1 MRRLRRSTVEEMPA
15 RRREAEES
23 VGRGKS
29 PLDGMR
35 RDATDKVRSLHNTN
49 PNSSRLTLDDPRHWV
64 LSHAR
69 EWIIHTFNQMV
80 EIRKQQYE
88 AHLGTIP
95 YYELYKIYAG
105 RPPIPPPQLH
115 ELRMQMS
122 AAQGA
127 YQRGIDE
134 DWKNSLQRYPEVL
147 DYYFNLVEFKLPG
160 EKSVAV
166 QEPVFGGRFD
176 PEMKRRESK
185 GRKGMMQPPPMPGGA
200 FMMPPGGPP
209 HMPGPAPGRM
219 PMGMRPGGF

>member
-1 MRRLRRSTVEEMPA
+1 MQAEASCAVCGAPPSKKCQHEDERLKRALDEASHRWMACIEMRQI
-15 RRREAEES
+15 
-23 VGRGKS
+23 
-29 PLDGMR
+29 
-35 RDATDKVRSLHNTN
+35 
-49 PNSSRLTLDDPRHWV
+49 RHWV

-80 EIRKQQYE
+80 DIRKQQYE
-88 AHLGTIP
+88 AHLATIP

-105 RPPIPPPQLH
+105 RPPISPPKMH
-115 ELRMQMS
+115 ELRVQMS
-122 AAQGA
+122 TAQGA

-166 QEPVFGGRFD
+166 QEPVFGGRVD

-185 GRKGMMQPPPMPGGA
+185 GRKGMMQPPPPMPGGA
-200 FMMPPGGPP
+200 FMMPPGEPP
-209 HMPGPAPGRM
+209 HMPGPGPGRM